1 MTTRRLTA
9 MAVGRE
15 RTEQERLRRHL
26 YGDKGARF
34 NYGRRLCL
42 RGGVIGTITT
52 LPMKDNLI
60 CEIYEETTETEGSE

>member
-1 MTTRRLTA
+1 ML
-9 MAVGRE
+9 AVGKE
-15 RTEQERLRRHL
+15 RTEEERLRRHL

-42 RGGVIGTITT
+42 RGVVMGTITT

-60 CEIYEETTETEGSE
+60 CEIYEETDETEKTK